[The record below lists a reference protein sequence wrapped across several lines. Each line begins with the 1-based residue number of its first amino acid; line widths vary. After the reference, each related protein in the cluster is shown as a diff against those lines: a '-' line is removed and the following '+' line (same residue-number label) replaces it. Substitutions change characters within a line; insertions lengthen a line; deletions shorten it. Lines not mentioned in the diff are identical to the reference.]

1 MTYIYFWGSCLWAL
15 SGGKKKNFKKIEKK
29 MVVKKS
35 DGKKKCGVL
44 LKKIT
49 KIKKKNGGQKSV
61 GHIPTSCHWTL
72 AWALVWP
79 RSKSPEMAW
88 NGASELL
95 FGLGV
100 NGTDFFLIVFKIFN
114 RVVFPYDFCKKK
126 SSFIILLGM
135 SWYVFEPL
143 LSDFQWTGEVLDH
156 I

>member
-1 MTYIYFWGSCLWAL
+1 
-15 SGGKKKNFKKIEKK
+15 

-35 DGKKKCGVL
+35 DGKKKVRSVV
-44 LKKIT
+44 KKNH
-49 KIKKKNGGQKSV
+49 KNKKKNGGQKSA

-95 FGLGV
+95 FSLGV

-114 RVVFPYDFCKKK
+114 RVVFPYDFWQKK
-126 SSFIILLGM
+126 SSFRILLGM

-143 LSDFQWTGEVLDH
+143 LSDF
-156 I
+156 

>member
-1 MTYIYFWGSCLWAL
+1 MVV
-15 SGGKKKNFKKIEKK
+15 KK
-29 MVVKKS
+29 MVVKNS
-35 DGKKKCGVL
+35 QIL
-44 LKKIT
+44 
-49 KIKKKNGGQKSV
+49 KKNGGQKRV
-61 GHIPTSCHWTL
+61 GHIPTGCH
-72 AWALVWP
+72 WALVWP

-135 SWYVFEPL
+135 SWFVFEPL

-156 I
+156 N